1 VGVAVRPAVPAD
13 APVLARLRYAF
24 RAELDAGAEAEAS
37 FLRRCERWIADRLSG
52 AGAWRCWVAEDGQSL
67 VGMVWLQII
76 EKLPNPVGESE
87 CHGYV
92 SSFYVVPSHR
102 SAGLGSA
109 LLTTCLGECENR
121 GTDAVF
127 LWPTPRSRPLYERHG
142 FLVRDDFLERR
153 LHPAPRHAGLPADR
167 IIARGSE

>member
-1 VGVAVRPAVPAD
+1 MRREAVGVSVRPAAPAD
-13 APVLARLRYAF
+13 APPLARLRYAF
-24 RAELDAGAEAEAS
+24 RAELDANSEDQAS
-37 FLRRCERWIADRLSG
+37 FLRRCERWMADRLSG
-52 AGAWRCWVAEDGQSL
+52 PSAWRCWVAEESGTL
-67 VGMVWLQII
+67 VGTVWLQII

-92 SSFYVVPSHR
+92 SSFYVVPTHR

-109 LLTTCLGECENR
+109 LLSACLRECENR

-142 FLVRDDFLERR
+142 FVVRDDFLERR
-153 LHPAPRHAGLPADR
+153 VHPAPPHAGTT
-167 IIARGSE
+167 G

>member
-1 VGVAVRPAVPAD
+1 VRHESVGLSVRRAAPAD
-13 APVLARLRYAF
+13 APALARLRYAF
-24 RAELDAGAEAEAS
+24 RAELDPGAEAEAS
-37 FLRRCERWIADRLSG
+37 FLRRCERWMADRLSG
-52 AGAWRCWVAEDGQSL
+52 AGAWRCWVAEEGETL
-67 VGMVWLQII
+67 VGTVWLQII
-76 EKLPNPVGESE
+76 EKLPNPVGEAE

-109 LLTTCLGECENR
+109 LLSACLRECETR

-142 FLVRDDFLERR
+142 FLVRDDFLEHR
-153 LHPAPRHAGLPADR
+153 LHPSPRHAGTA
-167 IIARGSE
+167 G

>member
-1 VGVAVRPAVPAD
+1 MSRDSVAVSVRSAVPGD
-13 APVLARLRYAF
+13 APALARLRYTF
-24 RAELDAGAEAEAS
+24 RTELDASAESEAS
-37 FLRRCERWIADRLSG
+37 FLRRCEQWMAERLTRT
-52 AGAWRCWVAEDGQSL
+52 AAWRCWVAAEGEVL
-67 VGMVWLQII
+67 VGTIWLQIV

-92 SSFYVVPSHR
+92 TSFYVIPSHR

-109 LLTTCLGECENR
+109 LLSACLLECKRR

-142 FLVRDDFLERR
+142 FQARDDFLERR
-153 LHPAPRHAGLPADR
+153 LDPLPRHTGAAG
-167 IIARGSE
+167 